1 MICLFAAAL
10 LFVFLVLAAFLA
22 AALRLAWFFVLVRAA
37 FLATACRFAREI
49 LMLNNPILLQKYV
62 ISHKFLFN

>member
-22 AALRLAWFFVLVRAA
+22 AALRLFWFLALVRAA
-37 FLATACRFAREI
+37 FLAVALRFVLDIR
-49 LMLNNPILLQKYV
+49 M
-62 ISHKFLFN
+62 F